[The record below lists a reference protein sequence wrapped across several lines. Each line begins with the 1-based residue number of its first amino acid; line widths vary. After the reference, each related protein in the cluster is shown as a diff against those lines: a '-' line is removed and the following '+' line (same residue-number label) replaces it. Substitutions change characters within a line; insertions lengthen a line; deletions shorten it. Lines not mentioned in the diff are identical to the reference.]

1 MDNNTIYERIT
12 DQIISKLEAGTIPW
26 QKPWNGGGMPKNL
39 VSKKTYRGMNVFL
52 LSCSS
57 YSSPF
62 WLTYKQAQDKGGQV
76 RKGEKGTTVIF
87 WKFLEKKETDE
98 TDDKKSKSVPMLKT
112 YTVFNAEQCDGLK
125 LPESDKKPLDFHP
138 IRECEK
144 IVHGYQGPE
153 IKHEEPRAFYRP
165 STDMVNMPKAETFRS
180 NEEYYST
187 LFHELAH
194 STGHDSRLARD
205 IGHSQFGSATY
216 SKEELVA
223 EMSSA
228 MLCGIAGIENRTI
241 DNSAAYIQSWLKV
254 LKSDKKLL
262 VSAGGQAQ
270 KACDMIAGN
279 QE

>member
-1 MDNNTIYERIT
+1 MENYKCSAQNCWCGNREMEVTATIRN
-12 DQIISKLEAGTIPW
+12 S
-26 QKPWNGGGMPKNL
+26 
-39 VSKKTYRGMNVFL
+39 
-52 LSCSS
+52 
-57 YSSPF
+57 
-62 WLTYKQAQDKGGQV
+62 
-76 RKGEKGTTVIF
+76 
-87 WKFLEKKETDE
+87 
-98 TDDKKSKSVPMLKT
+98 TDDLMMKVE
-112 YTVFNAEQCDGLK
+112 FNSE
-125 LPESDKKPLDFHP
+125 
-138 IRECEK
+138 
-144 IVHGYQGPE
+144 
-153 IKHEEPRAFYRP
+153 
-165 STDMVNMPKAETFRS
+165 
-180 NEEYYST
+180 EEYYST